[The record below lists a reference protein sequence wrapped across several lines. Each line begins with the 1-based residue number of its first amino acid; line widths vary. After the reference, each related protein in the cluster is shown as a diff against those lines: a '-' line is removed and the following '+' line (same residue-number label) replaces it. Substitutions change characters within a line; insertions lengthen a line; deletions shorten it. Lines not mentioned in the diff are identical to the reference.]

1 MLMPRGMFKGLIKFQ
16 QQRINEARKAHR
28 DRLKAA
34 DQLAAELLI
43 QSEVIMHAYQLINGS
58 QPSARRRNVFKDTET
73 DNPNMT
79 ELRDLVERAGYGNES
94 AIIDLRALLN
104 AMPELWKQVGD
115 LAKHVETVWIKLL
128 SGNNPLTRECLHRE
142 AERRRIELL
151 GDNATPIERHLIET
165 IVASWLQLRHAEMQ
179 MANSMRVTDSQL
191 NFFHRR
197 LESAQ
202 KQHRT
207 AIDQLVKIRKMV
219 RTTKRKA
226 RTSRSQLDCNQPSRK
241 SVGRRVVDA

>member
-1 MLMPRGMFKGLIKFQ
+1 MLMPRGMFKGLIKLQ
-16 QQRINEARKAHR
+16 QQRLKEARKAHR

-34 DQLAAELLI
+34 DQLASELCRESDLI
-43 QSEVIMHAYQLINGS
+43 VHAYQLINGS
-58 QPSARRRNVFKDTET
+58 KPSTRRRNVFKDTET
-73 DNPNMT
+73 ESPCT
-79 ELRDLVERAGYGNES
+79 IELRDLVERAGYGDET

-104 AMPELWKQVGD
+104 TMPELWKQVGD

-128 SGNNPLTRECLHRE
+128 SGNDLLTQECLHRE

-151 GDNATPIERHLIET
+151 GDDPTPIERHLIET
-165 IVASWLQLRHAEMQ
+165 IVASWLQLQHAEIL
-179 MANSMRVTDSQL
+179 MANSMGVTDNQL

-207 AIDQLVKIRKMV
+207 AIDQLVKIRKLE
-219 RTTKRKA
+219 RTKKKRKPTVA
-226 RTSRSQLDCNQPSRK
+226 TDKSSQTQPRK
-241 SVGRRVVDA
+241 GAERQVVIA

>member
-1 MLMPRGMFKGLIKFQ
+1 MPRRMFKGLIKLQ
-16 QQRINEARKAHR
+16 QQRHKETRRAHR
-28 DRLKAA
+28 GQLKAA
-34 DQLAAELLI
+34 DQLASELLI
-43 QSEVIMHAYQLINGS
+43 QSDLIVYAYQLINGS
-58 QPSARRRNVFKDTET
+58 KPSARRRNVFKDTET
-73 DNPNMT
+73 DNPCT
-79 ELRDLVERAGYGNES
+79 IELRDLVERAGYGDET

-142 AERRRIELL
+142 AERRRTELL

-202 KQHRT
+202 KQHRM
-207 AIDQLVKIRKMV
+207 AIDQLMKIRKV
-219 RTTKRKA
+219 ERATRKRKLTVSTQKSDRSA
-226 RTSRSQLDCNQPSRK
+226 KPRTSA
-241 SVGRRVVDA
+241 RRRTVVV

>member
-1 MLMPRGMFKGLIKFQ
+1 MPRRMFKGLIKFQ
-16 QQRINEARKAHR
+16 QQRLSEARKSHR

-34 DQLAAELLI
+34 DQLASELFRESDLI
-43 QSEVIMHAYQLINGS
+43 VHAYQLIKGS

-73 DNPNMT
+73 DNPCT
-79 ELRDLVERAGYGNES
+79 IELRDLVERAGYGDET

-128 SGNNPLTRECLHRE
+128 SGNNRLTQQCLHRE
-142 AERRRIELL
+142 AERRRTELL

-165 IVASWLQLRHAEMQ
+165 IVASWLQLRHAEIL
-179 MANSMRVTDSQL
+179 MANSMGATDSQL

-207 AIDQLVKIRKMV
+207 AIDQLVKVRKLE
-219 RTTKRKA
+219 RTTKKRMLTVRSPKSDRSA
-226 RTSRSQLDCNQPSRK
+226 KPRTSA
-241 SVGRRVVDA
+241 RRRTVVV

>member
-1 MLMPRGMFKGLIKFQ
+1 MPRRGSKSLIKC
-16 QQRINEARKAHR
+16 QRERRKEARKAHR

-34 DQLAAELLI
+34 DQLASELLI
-43 QSEVIMHAYQLINGS
+43 QSEVIVYAYQLINGS

-73 DNPNMT
+73 DNPCTT
-79 ELRDLVERAGYGNES
+79 ELRDLVERAGYGDES

-104 AMPELWKQVGD
+104 AIPDLWKQVGD

-128 SGNNPLTRECLHRE
+128 SGNDLLTQQCLHRE
-142 AERRRIELL
+142 AERRRAELL

-165 IVASWLQLRHAEMQ
+165 IIASWLQLQHAEIL
-179 MANSMRVTDSQL
+179 MANSMGVTDSQL

-202 KQHRT
+202 KQHRA
-207 AIDQLVKIRKMV
+207 AIDQLVKIRKLE
-219 RTTKRKA
+219 RATKKRKP
-226 RTSRSQLDCNQPSRK
+226 TVSTHK
-241 SVGRRVVDA
+241 SG